1 MTTHRGRRTVVL
13 AAVAALGGTAIAAVP
28 VAVSAATVEAAQ
40 SPAITQQVGASVGAG
55 LAMGRGGGA
64 GNGQGAGQGQGNG
77 RGHGAGADEHM
88 TAVPAGSLGTPS
100 AQLATELNYLRQE
113 EKLAHDLYV
122 LADSLYGAQQF
133 GNIAQAE
140 VNHGQAINAL
150 LAGYSM
156 SDPTAGQP
164 VGVFTDPQIQKL
176 YDELAARV
184 RQSQDEAAQV
194 GILAEQTDIADLKET
209 IATSPPAAVKTT
221 LDHLVTASE
230 RHLQA
235 FTRIAG

>member
-1 MTTHRGRRTVVL
+1 MATVP
-13 AAVAALGGTAIAAVP
+13 T
-28 VAVSAATVEAAQ
+28 AVSAVTIDVAQ
-40 SPAITQQVGASVGAG
+40 APAVSQQVGASVGAG
-55 LAMGRGGGA
+55 WAMGRGGGA
-64 GNGQGAGQGQGNG
+64 GNGQGAHHGNGQG
-77 RGHGAGADEHM
+77 RGAGAGEGGGEQM
-88 TAVPAGSLGTPS
+88 TDVPAGSLGTPS

-140 VNHGQAINAL
+140 VHHGQAINSL

-156 SDPTAGQP
+156 ADPNAGQAE
-164 VGVFTDPQIQKL
+164 GVFTDPQIQKT
-176 YDELAARV
+176 YNELAARI

-194 GILAEQTDIADLKET
+194 GILAEKTDIADLKKT
-209 IATSPPAAVKTT
+209 IDSSPPAAVKST
-221 LDHLVTASE
+221 LSHLVTASE

-235 FTRIAG
+235 FTRLAG